1 MADPKKEFHHP
12 LIIRFTH
19 WINFIALGIMV
30 TSGLQ
35 IYNASPILNFEFPSF
50 MTLGGWLAG
59 ARMWHFFA
67 MWILF
72 LNGILWVVYNIV
84 TRHGRLTTIFRKEDI
99 PGVLPMIKYYIRV
112 RKDHPPVKKYNSLQK
127 LAYSSVALLGI
138 GSVMTGIAIYWPVQF
153 SFVTAVFGGYD
164 AARAWHFFFMLSI
177 VFFFFGHIF
186 MVIISGWSNFV
197 SIITGWK
204 RLSEKPDLSH

>member
-1 MADPKKEFHHP
+1 MADKKKEFHHP

-19 WINFIALGIMV
+19 WINFVALGIMV

-35 IYNASPILNFEFPSF
+35 IYNASPILSFEFPSF

-72 LNGILWVVYNIV
+72 LNGIIWVVYNIV

-99 PGVLPMIKYYIRV
+99 PGVLPMIQYYIRV
-112 RKDHPPVKKYNSLQK
+112 RKEHPPVKKYNSLQK

-153 SFVTAVFGGYD
+153 GFVTAVFGGYN

-186 MVIISGWSNFV
+186 MVGISGWSNFV

-204 RLSEKPDLSH
+204 RISDKPDLSH

>member
-1 MADPKKEFHHP
+1 
-12 LIIRFTH
+12 
-19 WINFIALGIMV
+19 
-30 TSGLQ
+30 
-35 IYNASPILNFEFPSF
+35 
-50 MTLGGWLAG
+50 
-59 ARMWHFFA
+59 MWHFFA

-99 PGVLPMIKYYIRV
+99 PGVFPMIQYYIRV
-112 RKDHPPVKKYNSLQK
+112 RKEHPPVKKYNSLQK

-138 GSVMTGIAIYWPVQF
+138 GSVMTGMAIYWPVQF
-153 SFVTAVFGGYD
+153 GFVTAAFGGYD

-186 MVIISGWSNFV
+186 LVIISGWSNLV

-204 RLSEKPDLSH
+204 RISDKPDLSH